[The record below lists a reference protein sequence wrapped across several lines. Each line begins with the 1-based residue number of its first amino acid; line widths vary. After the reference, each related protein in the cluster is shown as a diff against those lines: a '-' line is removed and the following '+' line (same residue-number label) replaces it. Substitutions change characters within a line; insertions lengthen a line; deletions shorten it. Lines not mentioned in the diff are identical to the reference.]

1 MKMRLG
7 LVKVIFIILPEFNS
21 LNLTALG
28 AKGNIMTKAELFGN
42 VTEAVTAHFDGE
54 MPEGLGEVLSAHLA
68 PKVGGGSA
76 VNLDEVTRKDDEGN
90 ITEILCSTSGA
101 WLPANAETFYE
112 DKSENPR
119 IVGTDGLGL
128 KRQSKAAEKVA
139 KEFNKVKR
147 ATIAALTDDILASED
162 LGEINELKV
171 QLIAAKDSKPDF
183 SEVA

>member
-90 ITEILCSTSGA
+90 ITEMLCSISGV
-101 WLPANAETFYE
+101 WLPATEEYFYT
-112 DKSENPR
+112 DKAGKGVN
-119 IVGTDGLGL
+119 GL
-128 KRQSKAAEKVA
+128 KRVSKQGES
-139 KEFNKVKR
+139 VKKGFLKAQR
-147 ATIAALTDDILASED
+147 ASEKGIMADFTSGD
-162 LGEINELKV
+162 LDPEEAKQMLAELAELTV
-171 QLIAAKDSKPDF
+171 DA
-183 SEVA
+183 